1 MTKTG
6 HALLAL
12 VMLVPSLANPQDRL
26 RRLTLDEAIAV
37 ATREN
42 PTLRAKTLEVQ
53 ATRANEI
60 TAALRPNPS
69 ASYSA
74 DQLGGRTAEPQ
85 HIITLGQLIETGG
98 KRLRRIESAQAA
110 TRVTTHELADVHRQ
124 GGFQGPKAVTRVPGG
139 QAPRPLAARNPQ
151 TPSQAEA

>member
-60 TAALRPNPS
+60 TAALRPNP
-69 ASYSA
+69 AVSYSA
-74 DQLGGRTAEPQ
+74 DQLGGRPAAPTN
-85 HIITLGQLIETGG
+85 TLN
-98 KRLRRIESAQAA
+98 
-110 TRVTTHELADVHRQ
+110 
-124 GGFQGPKAVTRVPGG
+124 
-139 QAPRPLAARNPQ
+139 PRPVIATARKR
-151 TPSQAEA
+151 

>member
-42 PTLRAKTLEVQ
+42 PTLRAKTLEVH

-69 ASYSA
+69 VSYSA

-85 HIITLGQLIETGG
+85 HIITLGQLIETGVNVWEMCTCSDG
-98 KRLRRIESAQAA
+98 GDSITINWERLRTACGEGAFSARTEHLA
-110 TRVTTHELADVHRQ
+110 RLYLAD
-124 GGFQGPKAVTRVPGG
+124 RVP
-139 QAPRPLAARNPQ
+139 
-151 TPSQAEA
+151 

>member
-42 PTLRAKTLEVQ
+42 PTLRAKTLEIH

-69 ASYSA
+69 VSYSA
-74 DQLGGRTAEPQ
+74 DQRSEEHTSELQSQSNLVCRLLLEKKKKKNVYS
-85 HIITLGQLIETGG
+85 QLY
-98 KRLRRIESAQAA
+98 
-110 TRVTTHELADVHRQ
+110 V
-124 GGFQGPKAVTRVPGG
+124 
-139 QAPRPLAARNPQ
+139 
-151 TPSQAEA
+151 